1 LSQPRNLE
9 QWLAYQS
16 SLNPQDIELGLARIG
31 RVWARLGA
39 PALARVVVSIAGTNG
54 KGSSAAMLDA
64 IARQAGYRTGLF
76 TSPHLLRYNER
87 IRIDGEVA
95 TDQALCQIFTDI
107 EQARGDI
114 PLTYFEFGTL
124 AAFLLFARA
133 ELDLAILE
141 VGLGG
146 RLDAVNLIDADAA
159 LVTGVALDHQDWL
172 GDDIEDIAYEKA
184 GIFRSGRPAVYASAE
199 APSRLRRHAAAIG
212 ADLQLAGADFSV
224 LENGQT
230 WDWQGR
236 RTRRGGLPLPTLRG
250 RHQLDNAA
258 GVLALLDTLADVL
271 PVDQKAVREGLLGAR
286 QHGRFELIPGEPTWV
301 LDVAH
306 NPQAAASL
314 ATNLADL
321 KQQGRLLAVIAMLG
335 DKDVAT
341 VQKSLSDQV
350 DDWFLAGLDEPRGLS
365 GMALLQRLADDTA
378 VRGVHE
384 SVPEALAAARSSAAS
399 TDVILVFGSFHTVAA
414 AQRWLAGQTA

>member
-1 LSQPRNLE
+1 MSQPRNLE

-64 IARQAGYRTGLF
+64 IGRQAGYRTGLF

-184 GIFRSGRPAVYASAE
+184 GIFRGGRPAVYASAE

-321 KQQGRLLAVIAMLG
+321 KQQGRLLAVFAMLG